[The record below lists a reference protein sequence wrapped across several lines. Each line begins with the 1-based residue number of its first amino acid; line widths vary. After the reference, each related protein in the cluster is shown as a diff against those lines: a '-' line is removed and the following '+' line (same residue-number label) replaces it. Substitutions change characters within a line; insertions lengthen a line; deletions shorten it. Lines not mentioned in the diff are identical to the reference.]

1 MSEDIGEMDGIFHLG
16 IYSSSP
22 MYREDPSLVGK
33 AVNDFLNMLKI
44 AGEKNIKMVWA
55 SSSSIYN
62 GNPTPWKED
71 MPIYVKDY
79 YTEARYCMERLAKL
93 HYDWHGT
100 KTIGI
105 RFFSV
110 YGPKEEAK
118 EKYANLVSQFLWCM
132 KKGKSPVLY
141 GDGTQKRDFIH
152 VKDITRGLLL
162 ALDSRIEYDILNL
175 GTGKSYSLNKLVEI
189 INEIQDTEITP
200 AYVENTIKG
209 YIFETLADA
218 SKSKKVL
225 NFKATINLKEG
236 IKKLVHAI

>member
-1 MSEDIGEMDGIFHLG
+1 
-16 IYSSSP
+16 